1 MKRMPTILLIAAFV
15 IWAVSDAIHEFR
27 ANDTA
32 AFYSSRPE
40 RLLYVLAIA
49 VFGGLVAI
57 VFYRLSPGGQRRA
70 KLLALGSVATFLT
83 TFLGYMLFRSLPL
96 SSTLAV
102 PAGVL
107 LLLFPLIFVG
117 ALASGFWYE
126 FFHVLKSGRTRFL

>member
-1 MKRMPTILLIAAFV
+1 MKRIATVLLIAAFV
-15 IWAVSDAIHEFR
+15 VWAVFDAIREFR

-32 AFYSSRPE
+32 AFYSSHPE

-70 KLLALGSVATFLT
+70 KLCALGGVATVLT

-96 SSTLAV
+96 SSMLAV

-107 LLLFPLIFVG
+107 LLLLPLIFVG
-117 ALASGFWYE
+117 ALASGFL
-126 FFHVLKSGRTRFL
+126 V